1 MKEMTKKLF
10 YPVFAFVVALSL
22 AGMALADGETT
33 LKGAS
38 IVDVACSKNVIKG
51 GESAANGH
59 SGSGGCAMKE
69 GCAKSGYGAYY
80 EGKYLKFADAKSNEL
95 ATAAL
100 TKSSKATGAKFTV
113 VGEVKGETMTV
124 KSITEDK

>member
-1 MKEMTKKLF
+1 MTKKLF
-10 YPVFAFVVALSL
+10 YPLFALVVALSL
-22 AGMALADGETT
+22 AGAALADGNTT
-33 LKGAS
+33 ITGAS

-51 GESAANGH
+51 GATAADGH

-69 GCAKSGYGAYY
+69 GCEKSGYGAYHD
-80 EGKYLKFADAKSNEL
+80 GKYLKFADAKSNEL
-95 ATAAL
+95 AKAAL